1 VTVDWFDLGQ
11 RLHAAH
17 HRHLVPRLTRTL
29 LPPITHP
36 VAVRARMVGTQVQ
49 VSTATPTTA
58 VQTATGSAAL
68 TLLGQVG
75 VRITAEHYRTLLT
88 DDTTTGPALAHLA
101 RAARADT
108 DAADVAAHLTWWAE
122 RADFPGSGAAI
133 DLPATCRTRWIT
145 GTTPA
150 AEQHAATWRAWL
162 GITEDSAA
170 GMLTVLAAL
179 EPGAGGGGGL
189 LAGVAEDDTYTWGK
203 AQSEH
208 ADGWNWTR
216 PDTTSRAATGLRARC
231 DAADLYTGA
240 LMADPL
246 YRTRAVH
253 TGHVITGTAT
263 PTGRHTI
270 TVTSPRLDARLRTG
284 NPVRGWT
291 GAPADTEFD
300 QFTGT
305 IAATTVTAGHLV
317 LTLTGVTTHTP
328 TAGTTVTV
336 TAESPNPYAMRH
348 GRSRYRR
355 LYAARRSWLTTGRTP
370 TPSRRPVPL
379 EVLIAGADET

>member
-1 VTVDWFDLGQ
+1 
-11 RLHAAH
+11 
-17 HRHLVPRLTRTL
+17 
-29 LPPITHP
+29 
-36 VAVRARMVGTQVQ
+36 VGTQVQ

-179 EPGAGGGGGL
+179 EPGAGDGGGL

-246 YRTRAVH
+246 YR
-253 TGHVITGTAT
+253 
-263 PTGRHTI
+263 
-270 TVTSPRLDARLRTG
+270 
-284 NPVRGWT
+284 
-291 GAPADTEFD
+291 
-300 QFTGT
+300 
-305 IAATTVTAGHLV
+305 TVTAGHLV

>member
-150 AEQHAATWRAWL
+150 AEQHAATWRAMRRGRHHP
-162 GITEDSAA
+162 GIVRTGRRCGDTA
-170 GMLTVLAAL
+170 G
-179 EPGAGGGGGL
+179 PPKGL
-189 LAGVAEDDTYTWGK
+189 
-203 AQSEH
+203 
-208 ADGWNWTR
+208 
-216 PDTTSRAATGLRARC
+216 
-231 DAADLYTGA
+231 TGA
-240 LMADPL
+240 AE
-246 YRTRAVH
+246 H
-253 TGHVITGTAT
+253 
-263 PTGRHTI
+263 
-270 TVTSPRLDARLRTG
+270 
-284 NPVRGWT
+284 RG
-291 GAPADTEFD
+291 GPSTE
-300 QFTGT
+300 
-305 IAATTVTAGHLV
+305 
-317 LTLTGVTTHTP
+317 P
-328 TAGTTVTV
+328 
-336 TAESPNPYAMRH
+336 
-348 GRSRYRR
+348 
-355 LYAARRSWLTTGRTP
+355 GRTP
-370 TPSRRPVPL
+370 PARHTEGSPPWTRTGSPC
-379 EVLIAGADET
+379 T